1 LDQLITPL
9 NIKSYKKFPIIHM
22 KNYNRERNDDKLYL
36 ILYHNYEK
44 VQKYFINNKE
54 GESSDD
60 GDSPSFS
67 AITIRI

>member
-1 LDQLITPL
+1 MMT
-9 NIKSYKKFPIIHM
+9 
-22 KNYNRERNDDKLYL
+22 KLYL

-44 VQKYFINNKE
+44 VQKYFINNKK

-67 AITIRI
+67 GITIRI